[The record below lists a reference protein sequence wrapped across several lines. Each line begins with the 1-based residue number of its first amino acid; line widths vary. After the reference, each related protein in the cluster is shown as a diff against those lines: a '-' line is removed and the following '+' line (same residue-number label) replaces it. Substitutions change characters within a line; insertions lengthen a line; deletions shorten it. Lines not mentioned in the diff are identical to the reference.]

1 MDQQVVLITG
11 ISSGI
16 GEATAKRLAQMGFA
30 VFGSRRFLSSGI
42 DAHGITIF
50 PMDVCSDDSVR
61 RGIHF
66 VIEKAGRID
75 VLINNAG
82 YALDGAL
89 EETSLEEAKAQF
101 ETNFFGVAR
110 VIKAVLPTLRNQRSG
125 HIVNVSSVVG
135 LFSVP
140 FWGFYSASKF
150 ALEGYTEGLRY
161 ELKSFGIRVSLVEPG
176 FTRTG
181 LLHHG
186 HHAQESIEAYGSL
199 KKRVL
204 GAIAEYTAQAPSPAV
219 VADDIVRVLT
229 TGSDKLRY
237 KVGKDAKLITR
248 LRRFLPQTLFETI
261 IYRHFDLQP

>member
-1 MDQQVVLITG
+1 MGQRVVLMTG

-16 GEATAKRLAQMGFA
+16 GEVTAKRLAQMGFA
-30 VFGSRRFLSSGI
+30 VFGSHRSISSGI
-42 DAHGITIF
+42 DAHGMNVF

-61 RGIHF
+61 RGIDF

-89 EETSLEEAKAQF
+89 EEASLKEAKAQF

-110 VIKAVLPTLRNQRSG
+110 VIKAVLPTLRSQRSG

-150 ALEGYTEGLRY
+150 ALEGYTEALHY
-161 ELKSFGIRVSLVEPG
+161 ELKPFGIRVSLVEPG
-176 FTRTG
+176 FTHTD

-186 HHAQESIEAYGSL
+186 HHVQNDIDAYASR
-199 KKRVL
+199 KKRGL
-204 GAIAEYTAQAPSPAV
+204 GAIAKYIEQAPSPAG
-219 VADDIVRVLT
+219 VADCIARVVT
-229 TGSDKLRY
+229 NGSNKLRY

-261 IYRHFDLQP
+261 VYRHFELQP